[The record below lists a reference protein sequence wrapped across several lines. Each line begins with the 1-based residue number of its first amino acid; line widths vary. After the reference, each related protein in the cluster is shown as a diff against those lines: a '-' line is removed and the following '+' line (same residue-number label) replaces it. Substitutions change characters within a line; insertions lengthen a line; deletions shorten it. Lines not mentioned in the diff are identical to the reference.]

1 MSLDVNLYNVYKS
14 LFKSSSFSKGLH
26 VSLSV
31 IKPEKKK
38 RNGNITWP
46 NLVENR

>member
-1 MSLDVNLYNVYKS
+1 MIDKNLQ
-14 LFKSSSFSKGLH
+14 LFNGL
-26 VSLSV
+26 SLSV

-38 RNGNITWP
+38 RARKITLP

>member
-1 MSLDVNLYNVYKS
+1 MSLDVNLYNVYKC

-31 IKPEKKK
+31 IKPKKKK
-38 RNGNITWP
+38 RNENIT
-46 NLVENR
+46 